1 MSKALVIFFSRADE
15 NYNVGQ
21 VEVGNTEIFA
31 NNIVEKL
38 KADGVEVDIFKI
50 VPQNPYPA
58 GYDDCVAQATSERQM
73 DERPEYVGDVDLA
86 PYDTIF
92 FGYPIWW
99 GDMPMIVYNFLEKH
113 VFTGKNF
120 VPFCTHEGSGES
132 GTFATAGGLAV
143 GANVEAG
150 LAIQGKLA
158 RQEGGKKQVNY
169 WIDQTRV

>member
-1 MSKALVIFFSRADE
+1 MSKVLVIFFSRAGE
-15 NYNVGQ
+15 NYNVGH
-21 VEVGNTEIFA
+21 VDVGNTEMFA

-38 KADGVEVDIFKI
+38 KADGVEVDTFKI
-50 VPQNPYPA
+50 VPKVPYPE

-73 DERPEYVGDVDLA
+73 DERPEYEGDVDLT

-113 VFTGKNF
+113 VFAGKNF
-120 VPFCTHEGSGES
+120 IPFCTHEGSGES
-132 GTFATAGGLAV
+132 GTLVKAGSLAAGATVEDGLAMP
-143 GANVEAG
+143 GT
-150 LAIQGKLA
+150 LA
-158 RQEGGKKQVNY
+158 RQEGGKKQVEH